1 MDPTAVGIGGI
12 VIFLLL
18 IFLGMPIAFTGAM
31 VGLLGLWVLT
41 GITPAF
47 TAIGTFP
54 YGIIA
59 NHAFTVMPLFILMGH
74 LASSSGFV
82 QDLYWAARQWVG
94 RFPGGLALATTI
106 GGAGFAAASG
116 SSIASAAVLTK
127 TALPEMER
135 YKYDPKMA
143 TGCIAVVGTLA
154 SIIPPS
160 VHIVLYGIFTEQSIG
175 KLLIAGILPGFLTA
189 ALYMLM
195 ILVRT
200 TFNPSLGPPVY
211 GVPWK
216 ERFVSL
222 KGVWGVGLLVILV
235 LGGIYTGLFTPTEAG
250 AVGALGAFLF
260 GFASRRLTLRKVWSA
275 LLETGRTTCMLL
287 FLLMGVLIFNR
298 FLAFSGVTIELAALI
313 AGLDAPPMVIL
324 IAILALYLILG
335 TFLTAIGMM
344 LVTLPVIYPLSVN
357 LGFDPIWFGILVV
370 MMAEIAMATPPVGLV
385 TYTVHAAAPHIPLT
399 TVFKGV
405 IPFNLMDIVAVALLV
420 AFPQIVLFLPSMIY

>member
-41 GITPAF
+41 GTSPAI

-211 GVPWK
+211 GVTWK

-222 KGVWGVGLLVILV
+222 KGVWGVGLLVMLV

-298 FLAFSGVTIELAALI
+298 FLAFSGVPTELAAFI
-313 AGLDAPPMVIL
+313 AGIEAPPLVIL

-385 TYTVHAAAPHIPLT
+385 TYTVHATAPHIPLT